1 MTSACACAAH
11 ARALVQSTDACAHSA
26 RCDALGPSQRRP
38 LLTGAQSTAC
48 AVTMQHN
55 CATDRRRLR
64 SLLEANSVE
73 AHARADVPSPSRLFF
88 SSAWLGGSA
97 DALPRPLRHFRA
109 DDAAHRWR
117 ARLRVS
123 TLPVAGSQPCAQP
136 AVQSVSRAQRSR
148 TPPCVVTV
156 VCAGTPWRCG
166 RHSNGSQPCA
176 GGRRTALSRA
186 TRAYRAR
193 ARPATVRRARRRG

>member
-123 TLPVAGSQPCAQP
+123 TLPVAWQP
-136 AVQSVSRAQRSR
+136 AVRAASRAISESCPAVANTPLRSHGGLR
-148 TPPCVVTV
+148 
-156 VCAGTPWRCG
+156 
-166 RHSNGSQPCA
+166 RHSL
-176 GGRRTALSRA
+176 ALWSA
-186 TRAYRAR
+186 L
-193 ARPATVRRARRRG
+193 